1 MSAEQISTIMNPDN
15 RDVQIIISRNDLAE
29 LAGMLAKG
37 SMTEWLTAQQ
47 VADRF
52 NLPYNSVKDARWRKR
67 VQFPTHQ
74 PGGSYSKPLFE
85 FTEVSDWLRRQ
96 N

>member
-1 MSAEQISTIMNPDN
+1 MSAEQISMIMNPDN
-15 RDVQIIISRNDLAE
+15 RDVQIVISRNDLAE

-52 NLPYNSVKDARWRKR
+52 NLPYNSIKDARWRKR

-85 FTEVSDWLRRQ
+85 FTEVSDWLRQQ

>member
-1 MSAEQISTIMNPDN
+1 MSAKEIETMMDPGNK
-15 RDVQIIISRNDLAE
+15 DVQIVISRNDLAA
-29 LAGMLAKG
+29 LAGFLTKG
-37 SMTEWLTAQQ
+37 SMVEWLTAQQ

-67 VQFPTHQ
+67 VNFPTHQ

-85 FTEVSDWLRRQ
+85 FTEVSDWLRQQ